1 MAGKSGLWITVVVVA
16 LGGTLLVLSQNRGK
30 VVVPVQEE
38 AVVPEKVSA
47 ITIKATSI
55 PVADAV
61 APKGIKPIHLPETGV
76 KASPHVASSILDVP
90 NAVRARDA
98 YAIQVFSFKDK
109 ARAEASLK
117 KLKDKGYAAYVLMSD
132 LGPRGIFYR
141 VRVGS
146 FATEE
151 EARNNVSAVRRDF
164 ESGNIV
170 AE

>member
-16 LGGTLLVLSQNRGK
+16 LGGTLLVLSQNREK
-30 VVVPVQEE
+30 AAVPVQEE
-38 AVVPEKVSA
+38 AAAPAKVSA
-47 ITIKATSI
+47 VSITATAI
-55 PVADAV
+55 PVAAPA
-61 APKGIKPIHLPETGV
+61 APKGIKPIHLPEADV
-76 KASPHVASSILDVP
+76 KAPAHAASSIQDVP

-109 ARAEASLK
+109 VRAEASLK
-117 KLKDKGYAAYVLMSD
+117 KLQEKGYSAYILMSD

-151 EARNNVSAVRRDF
+151 EARKKVDVVRRDF

-170 AE
+170 SE